1 MLEQDLI
8 PIVNRLR
15 AQRSDDEFVE
25 VKASAKELPSKIWQS
40 VSAFANTSGVLIILG
55 LDEDDG
61 FRPVKHFA
69 IDKVLNQF
77 ITGMGDG
84 DPNGARIAQPPSY
97 HPHRYTF
104 EGSPVIAIEV
114 EELETD
120 KKPCYV
126 AGRGIVGGSY
136 KRVDDHDVRLSPSE
150 IYSLQNYLTPSR
162 VDRKTVEAA
171 TVDDLMAELVD
182 GLLER
187 QRDSRALM
195 GAQTRQAK
203 MARLNI
209 VDDSG
214 GVRLAG
220 LLTCGSY
227 PQQFY
232 PKLVIDVAAHP
243 GVRKS
248 DPASPMRFLDREIC
262 EGPVGEAL
270 DAAFRAVRRNLR
282 TYSVVRG
289 TGRYDELE
297 IPDEVIREAL
307 ANAVVHR
314 EYGEYFEG
322 QAVSVD
328 IYPDRLEVTSP
339 GGLWG
344 GKTKEN
350 IGDGISVC
358 RNAALMRLMS
368 LMPLPGNSGLP
379 TEGNGSGI
387 PLMKS
392 AMASRALAEP
402 EFVPGIDSFKVIL
415 NRGGAEIAEN
425 RQWLDRAVEHDLGRH
440 ERAVAA
446 ILRPTGSATV
456 SLIRDRLGI
465 DSDEIR
471 KAFQGLVDDG
481 VLKWTGTDEVE
492 LTRRPRWSREEWSA
506 QILGVLNRE
515 RPMGIGEIAD
525 VLGRR
530 PENVRQYLQELV
542 KSGNVIA
549 TAPVS
554 STRRKY
560 LLGSQDE

>member
-40 VSAFANTSGVLIILG
+40 VSAFANTSGGLIILG

-162 VDRKTVEAA
+162 VDRKSVEAA
-171 TVDDLMAELVD
+171 TVEDLMAELVD

-243 GVRKS
+243 GVHKS

-307 ANAVVHR
+307 TNAVVHR

-446 ILRPTGSATV
+446 ILRRTGSATV

>member
-40 VSAFANTSGVLIILG
+40 VSAFANTSGGLIILG

-425 RQWLDRAVEHDLGRH
+425 RQWLDRAVEHDLDRH

-446 ILRPTGSATV
+446 ILRRTGSATV

>member
-40 VSAFANTSGVLIILG
+40 VSAFANTSGGLIILG

-171 TVDDLMAELVD
+171 TVEDLMAELVD

-243 GVRKS
+243 GVHKS

-425 RQWLDRAVEHDLGRH
+425 RQWLDRAVEHDLDRH

-446 ILRPTGSATV
+446 ILRRTGSATV

-560 LLGSQDE
+560 LLGSRDE

>member
-40 VSAFANTSGVLIILG
+40 VSAFANTSGGLIILG

-162 VDRKTVEAA
+162 VDRKNVAAA

-243 GVRKS
+243 GVHKS

-425 RQWLDRAVEHDLGRH
+425 RQWLDRAVEHDLDRH

-446 ILRPTGSATV
+446 ILRRTGSATV

-465 DSDEIR
+465 DSDDIR

-554 STRRKY
+554 STRVKY
-560 LLGSQDE
+560 LLASQDE

>member
-40 VSAFANTSGVLIILG
+40 VSAFANTSGGLIILG

-171 TVDDLMAELVD
+171 TVEDLMAELVD

-243 GVRKS
+243 GVHKS

-446 ILRPTGSATV
+446 ILRRTGSATV

>member
-40 VSAFANTSGVLIILG
+40 VSAFANTSGGLIILG

-243 GVRKS
+243 GVHKS

-446 ILRPTGSATV
+446 ILRRTGSATV

-560 LLGSQDE
+560 LLGSRDE

>member
-40 VSAFANTSGVLIILG
+40 VSAFANTSGGLIILG

-243 GVRKS
+243 GVHKS

-425 RQWLDRAVEHDLGRH
+425 RQWLDRAVEHDLDRH

-446 ILRPTGSATV
+446 ILRRTGSATV

>member
-40 VSAFANTSGVLIILG
+40 VSAFANTSGGLIILG

-446 ILRPTGSATV
+446 ILRRTGSATV